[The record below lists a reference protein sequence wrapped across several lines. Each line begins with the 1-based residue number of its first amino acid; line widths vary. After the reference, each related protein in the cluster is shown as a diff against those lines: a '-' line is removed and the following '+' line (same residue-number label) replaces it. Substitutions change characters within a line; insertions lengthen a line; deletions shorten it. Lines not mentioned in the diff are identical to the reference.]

1 MMRRNNLDI
10 YADIVKVT
18 NGGAKKTQIV
28 YKCNLNFKIIKK
40 YLAILIEKEFV
51 EHKGK
56 LYFSTTKGKAFLTQY
71 REFIAPL
78 KGEME
83 VASL

>member
-1 MMRRNNLDI
+1 MRRNNIDI

-18 NGGAKKTQIV
+18 DGGAKKTQIV

-56 LYFSTTKGKAFLTQY
+56 LYFSTTKGKSFLTQY

-78 KGEME
+78 SGGME

>member
-1 MMRRNNLDI
+1 MRRNNIDI

-56 LYFSTTKGKAFLTQY
+56 LYFSTTKGKSFLTQY

-78 KGEME
+78 SGGME

>member
-56 LYFSTTKGKAFLTQY
+56 LYFSTAKGKAFQTQY
-71 REFIAPL
+71 REFIAPFNE
-78 KGEME
+78 EME
-83 VASL
+83 VASV

>member
-1 MMRRNNLDI
+1 MRRNNIDI

-18 NGGAKKTQIV
+18 DGGAKKTQIV

-56 LYFSTTKGKAFLTQY
+56 LYFSTTKGKSFLTQY

-78 KGEME
+78 NEEIE
-83 VASL
+83 VTSL